1 MEPCIREGGMGD
13 LFALAAMEA
22 AVFPDDAWSENA
34 LSLHLAAEHN
44 RVLVAEK
51 DGVPVGYLLFS
62 VLPPESELYRVAC
75 LSDCRKCGIGDRLM
89 TAYLGAISACGVTD
103 AFLEVRESNEAAIAL
118 YEKHGYTKVGCR
130 KNYYRCPTENAAVY
144 KRTEK
149 EDLC

>member
-1 MEPCIREGGMGD
+1 MELRIREGGASD
-13 LFALAAMEA
+13 IAAIAAMEA
-22 AVFPDDAWSENA
+22 AVFSDAWSENA

-75 LSDCRKCGIGDRLM
+75 LPECRKCGIGSRLM
-89 TAYLGAISACGVTD
+89 TAYLGAISACGVSD
-103 AFLEVRESNEAAIAL
+103 AFLEVRESNEAAISL

-130 KNYYRCPTENAAVY
+130 KNYYRCPTENACVY

>member
-1 MEPCIREGGMGD
+1 MELRIREGGASD
-13 LFALAAMEA
+13 IAAIAAMEA
-22 AVFPDDAWSENA
+22 AVFSDAWSENA

-62 VLPPESELYRVAC
+62 VLPPESELYRVAS
-75 LSDCRKCGIGDRLM
+75 LPACRKCGIGARLM
-89 TAYLGAISACGVTD
+89 TAYLAILAESGVSD
-103 AFLEVRESNEAAIAL
+103 AFLEVRESNEAAISL

-130 KNYYRCPTENAAVY
+130 KKYYRCPTENACVY

>member
-1 MEPCIREGGMGD
+1 MGD

-62 VLPPESELYRVAC
+62 VLPPESELHRMV
-75 LSDCRKCGIGDRLM
+75 
-89 TAYLGAISACGVTD
+89 ISKIEELRDMG
-103 AFLEVRESNEAAIAL
+103 
-118 YEKHGYTKVGCR
+118 
-130 KNYYRCPTENAAVY
+130 
-144 KRTEK
+144 
-149 EDLC
+149 

>member
-1 MEPCIREGGMGD
+1 MELRIREGGASD
-13 LFALAAMEA
+13 IAAIAEMEA
-22 AVFPDDAWSENA
+22 AVFSDAWSENA

-89 TAYLGAISACGVTD
+89 TAYLAILAESGVSD
-103 AFLEVRESNEAAIAL
+103 AFLEVRESNESAISL
-118 YEKHGYTKVGCR
+118 YEKYGYTKVGCR
-130 KNYYRCPTENAAVY
+130 KNYYRCPTENACVY

>member
-1 MEPCIREGGMGD
+1 MELRIREGGASD
-13 LFALAAMEA
+13 IAAIAAMEA
-22 AVFPDDAWSENA
+22 AVFSDAWSENA
-34 LSLHLAAEHN
+34 LCQHFAAEHN

-62 VLPPESELYRVAC
+62 LLPPESELYRVAS
-75 LSDCRKCGIGDRLM
+75 LPDCRKCGIGDRLM

-130 KNYYRCPTENAAVY
+130 KNYYRCPTENACVY